1 MAGITPFVTAV
12 APVVSTVSSAF
23 PRGGSTTSD
32 SSASAQQ
39 RYDYERQI
47 LELKAQQEQRQREE
61 DARRAAEQQRLEW
74 QRQDELRRQDW
85 ERQQQQRAWEQAQ
98 QTAQRSQE
106 LGWLARSQDQEAAQT
121 LARQQAETATQDADA
136 QGRLAA
142 LTAQAEAEER
152 RRRDALRRA
161 MARSRA
167 SLGGQGVSAADGS
180 GEAIL
185 LGLVNETDTEGKKA
199 ARVDQLKR
207 QAIQQEIDNRRRR
220 NLLEQAQLA
229 ERQRLAFL
237 SKYF

>member
-12 APVVSTVSSAF
+12 APVVSTVSSALS
-23 PRGGSTTSD
+23 RGGSTGTS
-32 SSASAQQ
+32 AGNSAQQ
-39 RYDYERQI
+39 YEYERQL

-61 DARRAAEQQRLEW
+61 TARRAQEEQRLEW

-85 ERQQQQRAWEQAQ
+85 EREQQQRDWDQRQA
-98 QTAQRSQE
+98 AFQRE
-106 LGWLARSQDQEAAQT
+106 RDMGWLARTQDQEAAQVR
-121 LARQQAETATQDADA
+121 ARQETEAAGQDADA
-136 QGRLAA
+136 RTRLTA
-142 LTAQAEAEER
+142 LTTQAEADER

-185 LGLVNETDTEGKKA
+185 LGLVNETDTEGKEA

-229 ERQRLAFL
+229 ERQRLEFL